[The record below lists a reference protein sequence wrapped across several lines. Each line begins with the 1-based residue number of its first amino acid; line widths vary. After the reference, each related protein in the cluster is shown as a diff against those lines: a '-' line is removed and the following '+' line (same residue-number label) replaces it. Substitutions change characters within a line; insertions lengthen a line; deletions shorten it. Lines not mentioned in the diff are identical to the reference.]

1 MLPLLACGPYS
12 SSTLSKLAN
21 ICVDIKAV
29 GPLLDSYDKD
39 KMDTLHTLLTKICQ
53 DSQLDVLLRLQVLE
67 VIELRTLGWVRSE
80 AVDNYYQERFA
91 QQFGEARKEQ
101 ERKDAKAAKSNEG
114 EKKRKS
120 SQTTSSMTSIQEQN
134 YEVIV
139 NGEKYFSIPTILS

>member
-1 MLPLLACGPYS
+1 MASSPQPSSNISVPSVISSIDQLLPLLACGPYS

-91 QQFGEARKEQ
+91 QFGETRKEQ

-120 SQTTSSMTSIQEQN
+120 VRS
-134 YEVIV
+134 
-139 NGEKYFSIPTILS
+139 LLR